1 MRRPPSSPL
10 GMVRQG
16 TIPPRTEGPFSRFG
30 KRPFTA
36 ASTPPGRRVRTR
48 IVLLLLTGLISVCAP
63 MRAVQAQAASAVW
76 PANSDPYAA
85 FVAEASQRFGVP
97 AAWIRAV
104 MRAESGGDQHAIS
117 SAGAMGLMQI
127 MPDTWTDLRAR
138 YGFGR
143 DPFDPHDNILAG
155 AAFLR
160 EMHDRFGSP
169 GFLAA
174 YNCGTTCYVDH
185 IATGRPLPPETVAY
199 VSEVLPLLGDPD
211 AAMAALG
218 PILGVI
224 PWTQASLF
232 VHHFDGITSAARV
245 LSAIPSDGG
254 QASVPVRDVSAIEPQ
269 SEGLFVALS
278 ASGKV
283 P

>member
-1 MRRPPSSPL
+1 MQCCLSFPL
-10 GMVRQG
+10 GRVRQG
-16 TIPPRTEGPFSRFG
+16 IPPRRTEGPSL
-30 KRPFTA
+30 PFRGWLFA
-36 ASTPPGRRVRTR
+36 TPSLPHGRRACTR
-48 IVLLLLTGLISVCAP
+48 VALLLLTGLISVCAP
-63 MRAVQAQAASAVW
+63 WRAVLAQSAPAVW
-76 PANSDPYAA
+76 PASSDPYAA
-85 FVAEASQRFGVP
+85 FVAEASRRFGVP

-104 MRAESGGDQHAIS
+104 MRAESGGNQHAIS

-127 MPDTWTDLRAR
+127 MPDTWADLRAR

-174 YNCGTTCYVDH
+174 YNCGPACYVDH

-199 VSEVLPLLGDPD
+199 VSEVLPLLGDSD
-211 AAMAALG
+211 AAMTALG
-218 PILGVI
+218 PMPGVI
-224 PWTQASLF
+224 PWTQAPLF
-232 VHHFDGITSAARV
+232 VHHFDGMTSAARA
-245 LSAIPSDGG
+245 LSAIPSDGS
-254 QASVPVRDVSAIEPQ
+254 QTSVPVRDVSAIEPQ

-278 ASGKV
+278 AVGKV

>member
-1 MRRPPSSPL
+1 MRRPPSFPL

-16 TIPPRTEGPFSRFG
+16 TIPPRTEGRCLLFWG
-30 KRPFTA
+30 RPFAA
-36 ASTPPGRRVRTR
+36 ASPPSGRRVRTR
-48 IVLLLLTGLISVCAP
+48 TVLLLLTGLISVCAP
-63 MRAVQAQAASAVW
+63 WRAVLAQPAPAVW
-76 PANSDPYAA
+76 PASSDPYAA

-97 AAWIRAV
+97 VAWIRAV
-104 MRAESGGDQHAIS
+104 MRAESGGDQHAVS

-127 MPDTWTDLRAR
+127 MPDTWADLRAR
-138 YGFGR
+138 YGLGR

-160 EMHDRFGSP
+160 EMYDRFGSP

-174 YNCGTTCYVDH
+174 YNCGPACYGDH
-185 IATGRPLPPETVAY
+185 VATGQPLPPETAAY
-199 VSEVLPLLGDPD
+199 VAEVLPLLSNPD
-211 AAMAALG
+211 AAMTALG
-218 PILGVI
+218 LMPGVI
-224 PWTQASLF
+224 PWTQAPLF
-232 VHHFDGITSAARV
+232 VHHFDGITGAARA

-269 SEGLFVALS
+269 SEGLFVAFS
-278 ASGKV
+278 GAGKV